1 MDLDMKHAHAASGR
15 FLINLALILSLF
27 IGLLRNVKLEDYV
40 HNFYLL
46 ECFKATYHF
55 VVNLMVD

>member
-27 IGLLRNVKLEDYV
+27 IGSLRKVKLEDYV
-40 HNFYLL
+40 HNYYLGVSKL
-46 ECFKATYHF
+46 HIT
-55 VVNLMVD
+55 LWST